1 MYVHNFVLFK
11 IRINKSGR
19 RELEN
24 KDISS
29 KIIYRDLFTY
39 LFKKFEFMEYYK
51 IIGLMFEL
59 KREEGDVSIHRFEII
74 ARGYLI
80 TI

>member
-1 MYVHNFVLFK
+1 
-11 IRINKSGR
+11 
-19 RELEN
+19 
-24 KDISS
+24 
-29 KIIYRDLFTY
+29 
-39 LFKKFEFMEYYK
+39 MEHYK